1 MRGKGNEGVAGLIGK
16 SDGAIGYVGYEFARK
31 IGLEIAALENKDGKF
46 VKPSEQ
52 SCMASLA
59 AADIPE
65 NLRLFVPDPRGADS
79 YPIVTLSWILLRK
92 NYKNTETAN
101 AVRDLFLWCLQDGQR
116 YSPELGYVRVP
127 VAIAEKAAAALNS
140 INSGAALTSAQR

>member
-52 SCMASLA
+52 SH
-59 AADIPE
+59 
-65 NLRLFVPDPRGADS
+65 G
-79 YPIVTLSWILLRK
+79 
-92 NYKNTETAN
+92 
-101 AVRDLFLWCLQDGQR
+101 FLGR
-116 YSPELGYVRVP
+116 SRH
-127 VAIAEKAAAALNS
+127 
-140 INSGAALTSAQR
+140 SGESSSFCS

>member
-52 SCMASLA
+52 NCMASLA

-65 NLRLFVPDPRGADS
+65 NLRLFVADPRGADS

-92 NYKNTETAN
+92 NYPDTETAK

-127 VAIAEKAAAALNS
+127 AAIAEKGLAALNS
-140 INSGAALTSAQR
+140 INSGALTSAHR